1 MYKKV
6 QTISYILFKYGNFS
20 KPFLNLILEEK
31 LPREWYYY
39 FVAQKYKWSQ
49 DYDLALQYV
58 DKALKLFKDN
68 LTLYYI
74 LLSDKVNFL
83 RFLGDKSAEVILE
96 DIRKNFSKV
105 PILARKIIA
114 PILYDYY
121 LKRSYEGRSS
131 KIRFWSKEYLKD
143 PSTYIFIL
151 WNRANMEIR
160 ENNIRTAIKLYFE
173 GAKKALEIP
182 HPTGILSNLNNAS
195 WYLKDIHPIFS
206 LNISKKACYYLGYFR
221 EDMEGRFYI
230 LDTLLE
236 IQKIV
241 KEEDMWETVEM
252 ICLLYDDLPEKGR
265 WGTKEHYKN
274 LFEFCNA
281 KRINFDISSYEN
293 TKEIRDYLINIGKDM
308 KLYELS
314 DFLGISKPNLSK
326 ILKGWTFKI
335 RSETI
340 RSIIERI
347 NLKVDYINDPYPIVN
362 EYVKLKINTEF
373 LQNKEKLKEI
383 SKEERKIL
391 FISTYMSLIKRD
403 RYKSNINLKE
413 LFLLFVN
420 DIDLFIQKAEKNM
433 FIMWFTN
440 KIIGKSHPI
449 LEGRK
454 DLAVKFFRVLP
465 IKKRDKFIDYY
476 LNLDEKDRI
485 LIDEFIRNYVR
496 YDRKWGISFSKS
508 ILKNFIQE
516 FRLKP
521 LPTILSVYS
530 LDKKKERKRL
540 VNILDKI
547 VL

>member
-114 PILYDYY
+114 PILYDYF

-241 KEEDMWETVEM
+241 KDEDMWETVEM
-252 ICLLYDDLPEKGR
+252 ICLLYDDLPEKGG

-274 LFEFCNA
+274 LFDFCNA

-293 TKEIRDYLINIGKDM
+293 TKELRDYLINIGKDM

-362 EYVKLKINTEF
+362 ECVKLKINTEF

-420 DIDLFIQKAEKNM
+420 DIDLFIQKAEKDM

-440 KIIGKSHPI
+440 KIIGKSHPL

-465 IKKRDKFIDYY
+465 IKKRNKFIDYY
-476 LNLDEKDRI
+476 LNLDEKNRI

-530 LDKKKERKRL
+530 LDKKTERKRL

>member
-252 ICLLYDDLPEKGR
+252 ICLLYDDLPEKGG

-293 TKEIRDYLINIGKDM
+293 TKEIRDYLINIGKDK

-420 DIDLFIQKAEKNM
+420 DIDLFIQKAEKDM

-440 KIIGKSHPI
+440 KIIGKSHPL

-465 IKKRDKFIDYY
+465 LKKRDKFIDYY

-547 VL
+547 ML

>member
-114 PILYDYY
+114 PILYDYF

-241 KEEDMWETVEM
+241 KDEDMWETVEM
-252 ICLLYDDLPEKGR
+252 ICLLYDDLPEKGG

-274 LFEFCNA
+274 LFDFCNA

-293 TKEIRDYLINIGKDM
+293 TKELRDYLINIGKDM

-420 DIDLFIQKAEKNM
+420 DIDLFIQKAEKDM

-440 KIIGKSHPI
+440 KIIGKSHPL

-465 IKKRDKFIDYY
+465 IKKRNKFIDYY

-530 LDKKKERKRL
+530 LDKKTERKRL

>member
-160 ENNIRTAIKLYFE
+160 KNNIRTAIKLYFE

-206 LNISKKACYYLGYFR
+206 LNISKKACYYLGCFR

-241 KEEDMWETVEM
+241 KDEDMWETVEM
-252 ICLLYDDLPEKGR
+252 ICLLYDDLPEKGG

-274 LFEFCNA
+274 LFDFCNA

-293 TKEIRDYLINIGKDM
+293 TKELRDYLINIGKDM

-496 YDRKWGISFSKS
+496 YDGKWGISFSKS

>member
-31 LPREWYYY
+31 LPREWYCY

-114 PILYDYY
+114 PILYDYF

-241 KEEDMWETVEM
+241 KDEDMWETVEM
-252 ICLLYDDLPEKGR
+252 ICLLYDDLPEKGG

-274 LFEFCNA
+274 LFDFCNA

-293 TKEIRDYLINIGKDM
+293 TKELRDYLINIGKDK

-420 DIDLFIQKAEKNM
+420 DIDLFIQKAEKDM

-547 VL
+547 ML

>member
-160 ENNIRTAIKLYFE
+160 KNNIRTAIKLYFE

-195 WYLKDIHPIFS
+195 WYLKDIHSIFS

-241 KEEDMWETVEM
+241 KDEDMWETVEM
-252 ICLLYDDLPEKGR
+252 ICLLYDDLPEKGG

-274 LFEFCNA
+274 LFDFCNA

-293 TKEIRDYLINIGKDM
+293 TKELRDYLINIGKDM

>member
-20 KPFLNLILEEK
+20 KPFLNLMLEEK

-114 PILYDYY
+114 PILYDYF

-241 KEEDMWETVEM
+241 KDEDMWETVEM
-252 ICLLYDDLPEKGR
+252 ICLLYDDLPEKGG

-420 DIDLFIQKAEKNM
+420 DIDLFIQKAEKDM

-440 KIIGKSHPI
+440 KIIGKSHPL

-476 LNLDEKDRI
+476 LNLDEKNRI

>member
-49 DYDLALQYV
+49 DYNLALQYV

-114 PILYDYY
+114 PILYDYF

-241 KEEDMWETVEM
+241 KDEDMWETVEM
-252 ICLLYDDLPEKGR
+252 ICLLYDDLPEKGG

-274 LFEFCNA
+274 LFDFCNA

-293 TKEIRDYLINIGKDM
+293 TKELRDYLINIGKDM

-403 RYKSNINLKE
+403 RYKSNIDLKE

-420 DIDLFIQKAEKNM
+420 DIDLFIQNAEKDM

-440 KIIGKSHPI
+440 KIIGKSHPL

-465 IKKRDKFIDYY
+465 IKERNKFIDYY

-530 LDKKKERKRL
+530 LDKKTERKRL
-540 VNILDKI
+540 VNSLDKI

>member
-1 MYKKV
+1 M
-6 QTISYILFKYGNFS
+6 
-20 KPFLNLILEEK
+20 LEEK

-160 ENNIRTAIKLYFE
+160 ENNIRIAIKLYFE

-241 KEEDMWETVEM
+241 KDEDMWETVEM
-252 ICLLYDDLPEKGR
+252 ICLLYDDLPEKGG

-454 DLAVKFFRVLP
+454 DLAVKFFKVLP
-465 IKKRDKFIDYY
+465 IKKRNKFIDYY

-530 LDKKKERKRL
+530 LDKKTERKRL

-547 VL
+547 ML

>member
-20 KPFLNLILEEK
+20 KPFLNLMLEEK

-160 ENNIRTAIKLYFE
+160 ENNIRIAIKLYFE

-241 KEEDMWETVEM
+241 KDEDMWETVEM
-252 ICLLYDDLPEKGR
+252 ICLLYDDLPEKGG

-454 DLAVKFFRVLP
+454 DLAVKFFKVLP

-530 LDKKKERKRL
+530 LDKKTERKRL

-547 VL
+547 ML

>member
-31 LPREWYYY
+31 LPREWYCY

-114 PILYDYY
+114 PILYDYF

-241 KEEDMWETVEM
+241 KDEDMWETVEM
-252 ICLLYDDLPEKGR
+252 ICLLYDDLPEKGG

-274 LFEFCNA
+274 LFDFCNA

-293 TKEIRDYLINIGKDM
+293 TKELRDYLINIGKDK

-420 DIDLFIQKAEKNM
+420 DIDLFIQKAEKDM

-476 LNLDEKDRI
+476 INLDEKNRI
-485 LIDEFIRNYVR
+485 LIEEFIRNYVR

-547 VL
+547 ML

>member
-20 KPFLNLILEEK
+20 KPFLNLMLEEK

-151 WNRANMEIR
+151 WNKANMEIR

-241 KEEDMWETVEM
+241 KDEDMWETVEM
-252 ICLLYDDLPEKGR
+252 ICLLYDDLPEKGG

-454 DLAVKFFRVLP
+454 DLAVKFFKVLP
-465 IKKRDKFIDYY
+465 IKKRNKFIDYY

-485 LIDEFIRNYVR
+485 LIEEFIRNYVR

-530 LDKKKERKRL
+530 LDKKTERKRL

-547 VL
+547 ML

>member
-20 KPFLNLILEEK
+20 KPFLNLMLEEK

-241 KEEDMWETVEM
+241 KDEDMWETVEM
-252 ICLLYDDLPEKGR
+252 ICLLYDDLPEKGG

-454 DLAVKFFRVLP
+454 DLAVKFFKVLP
-465 IKKRDKFIDYY
+465 IKKRNKFIDYY

-530 LDKKKERKRL
+530 LDKKTERKRL

-547 VL
+547 ML

>member
-195 WYLKDIHPIFS
+195 WYLKDIHPLFS

-252 ICLLYDDLPEKGR
+252 ICLLYDDLPEKGG

-274 LFEFCNA
+274 LFDFCNA

-293 TKEIRDYLINIGKDM
+293 TKEIRDYLINIGKDK

-314 DFLGISKPNLSK
+314 DFWGISKPNLSK

-420 DIDLFIQKAEKNM
+420 DIDLFIQKAEKDM

-440 KIIGKSHPI
+440 KIIGKSHPL

-465 IKKRDKFIDYY
+465 IKKRDKFVDYY

-547 VL
+547 ML

>member
-20 KPFLNLILEEK
+20 KPFLNLMLEEK

-151 WNRANMEIR
+151 WNKANMEIR

-241 KEEDMWETVEM
+241 KDEDMWETVEM
-252 ICLLYDDLPEKGR
+252 ICLLYDDLPEKGG

-454 DLAVKFFRVLP
+454 DLAVKFFKVLP
-465 IKKRDKFIDYY
+465 IKKRNKFIDYY

-530 LDKKKERKRL
+530 LDKKTERKRL

-547 VL
+547 ML

>member
-160 ENNIRTAIKLYFE
+160 KNNIRTAIKLYFE

-195 WYLKDIHPIFS
+195 WYLKDIHSIFS

-241 KEEDMWETVEM
+241 KDEDMWETVEM
-252 ICLLYDDLPEKGR
+252 ICLLYDDLPEKGG

-274 LFEFCNA
+274 LFDFCNA

-293 TKEIRDYLINIGKDM
+293 TKELRDYLINIGKDM

-496 YDRKWGISFSKS
+496 YDGKWGISFSKS

>member
-20 KPFLNLILEEK
+20 KPFLNLMLEEK

-160 ENNIRTAIKLYFE
+160 ENNIRIAIKLYFE

-241 KEEDMWETVEM
+241 KDEDMWETVEM
-252 ICLLYDDLPEKGR
+252 ICLLYDDLPEKGG

-454 DLAVKFFRVLP
+454 DLAVKFFKVLP
-465 IKKRDKFIDYY
+465 IKKRNKFIDYY

-530 LDKKKERKRL
+530 LDKKTERKRL

-547 VL
+547 ML

>member
-83 RFLGDKSAEVILE
+83 RFLGDKRAEVILE

-114 PILYDYY
+114 PILYDYF
-121 LKRSYEGRSS
+121 LERSYEGRSS

-252 ICLLYDDLPEKGR
+252 ICLLYDDLPEKGG

-274 LFEFCNA
+274 LFDFCNA

-293 TKEIRDYLINIGKDM
+293 TKELRDYLINIGKDK

-440 KIIGKSHPI
+440 KIIGKSHPL

-476 LNLDEKDRI
+476 LNLDEKNRI

-516 FRLKP
+516 FTLKP

-530 LDKKKERKRL
+530 LDKKTERKRL

>member
-160 ENNIRTAIKLYFE
+160 KNNIRTAIKLYFE

-195 WYLKDIHPIFS
+195 WYLKDIHSIFS

-241 KEEDMWETVEM
+241 KDEDMWETVEM
-252 ICLLYDDLPEKGR
+252 ICLLYDDLPEKGG

-293 TKEIRDYLINIGKDM
+293 TKELRDYLINIGKDM

-496 YDRKWGISFSKS
+496 YDGKWGISFSKS

>member
-114 PILYDYY
+114 PILYDYF

-241 KEEDMWETVEM
+241 KDEDMWETVEM
-252 ICLLYDDLPEKGR
+252 ICLLYDDLPEKGG

-274 LFEFCNA
+274 LFDFCNA

-293 TKEIRDYLINIGKDM
+293 TKELRDYLINIGKDK

-391 FISTYMSLIKRD
+391 FISTYISLIKRD

-440 KIIGKSHPI
+440 KIIGKSHPL

-465 IKKRDKFIDYY
+465 IKKRNKFIDYY

-547 VL
+547 ML

>member
-39 FVAQKYKWSQ
+39 FVTQKYKWSQ

-195 WYLKDIHPIFS
+195 WYLKDIHPLFS

-241 KEEDMWETVEM
+241 KDEDMWETVEM
-252 ICLLYDDLPEKGR
+252 ICLLYDDLPEKGG

-293 TKEIRDYLINIGKDM
+293 TKEIRDYLINIGKDK

-420 DIDLFIQKAEKNM
+420 DIDLFIQKAEKDM

-440 KIIGKSHPI
+440 KIIGKTHPL

-465 IKKRDKFIDYY
+465 LKKRDKFIDYY
-476 LNLDEKDRI
+476 INLDEKDRI

-547 VL
+547 ML

>member
-58 DKALKLFKDN
+58 DKALELFKDN
-68 LTLYYI
+68 LTLHYI

-241 KEEDMWETVEM
+241 KDEDMWETVEM
-252 ICLLYDDLPEKGR
+252 ICLLYDDLPEKGG

-274 LFEFCNA
+274 LFDFCNA

-293 TKEIRDYLINIGKDM
+293 TKEIRDYLINIGKDK

-373 LQNKEKLKEI
+373 LLNKEKLKEI

-391 FISTYMSLIKRD
+391 FMSTYMSLIKRD

-440 KIIGKSHPI
+440 KIIGKTHPL

-465 IKKRDKFIDYY
+465 IKKRNKFIDYY

-485 LIDEFIRNYVR
+485 LIEEFIRNYVR

-516 FRLKP
+516 FGLKP

-530 LDKKKERKRL
+530 LDKKTERKRL

>member
-83 RFLGDKSAEVILE
+83 RFLGDKRAEVILE

-114 PILYDYY
+114 PILYDYF

-131 KIRFWSKEYLKD
+131 KIRFWSKDYLKD

-252 ICLLYDDLPEKGR
+252 ICLLYDDLPEKGG

-274 LFEFCNA
+274 LFDFCNA

-293 TKEIRDYLINIGKDM
+293 TKELRDYLINIGKDK

-440 KIIGKSHPI
+440 KIIGKSHPL

-476 LNLDEKDRI
+476 LNLDEKNRI

-516 FRLKP
+516 FTLKP

-530 LDKKKERKRL
+530 LDKKTERKRL

>member
-114 PILYDYY
+114 PILYDYF

-241 KEEDMWETVEM
+241 KDEDMWETVEM
-252 ICLLYDDLPEKGR
+252 ICLLYDDLPEKGG

-274 LFEFCNA
+274 LFDFCNA

-293 TKEIRDYLINIGKDM
+293 TKELRDYLINIGKDK

-362 EYVKLKINTEF
+362 ECVKLKINTEF

-420 DIDLFIQKAEKNM
+420 DIDLFIQKAEKDM

-440 KIIGKSHPI
+440 KIIGKSHPL

-465 IKKRDKFIDYY
+465 IKKRNKFIDYY
-476 LNLDEKDRI
+476 LNLDEKNRI

-530 LDKKKERKRL
+530 LDKKTERKRL